1 MCIPVCVVFL
11 IIPFRQLLHL
21 FPRIMHFPRI
31 INPCILFT
39 NPFSLL
45 NNWFPMICANRPH
58 SVISLVIR
66 SLKLTF
72 RSFTLLICFHAL
84 LIRSPFYSFFPA
96 DFIFIMTQFYILDSS
111 VNVSQ
116 FYTKPSMNDSSV
128 TLCFLGGYGD

>member
-21 FPRIMHFPRI
+21 FPGI
-31 INPCILFT
+31 IIPCILFT

-45 NNWFPMICANRPH
+45 NNWFPMICVNRPH

-72 RSFTLLICFHAL
+72 APSLYL
-84 LIRSPFYSFFPA
+84 
-96 DFIFIMTQFYILDSS
+96 S
-111 VNVSQ
+111 V
-116 FYTKPSMNDSSV
+116 SM
-128 TLCFLGGYGD
+128 LY